1 MWQALREELQPTGTE
16 VVTVALDTG
25 GVAAAKPFVDMAN
38 PQHPSLLDEA
48 HVLDEV
54 LGFINVPMAVWID
67 ETGVLVRPAHAAHI
81 QVSPFQDKPI
91 PDGLPERIHE
101 TLVEVKKMKADPQGY
116 RAALL
121 DWAGHGRDSRFA
133 LSPDEVIARSLPRP
147 ADHGRAIASFELG
160 QHLWRQGDHDAAVRW
175 FREAHRLHPEN
186 WTYKRQAWSFAT
198 TKPGELSD
206 LLQGPTD
213 LYDGNWLD
221 DIKRQGAEHYYP
233 PFDPD

>member
-1 MWQALREELQPTGTE
+1 VWQALRDELQPTNTE

-25 GVAAAKPFVDMAN
+25 GVAAAQPFVDMAD

-48 HVLDEV
+48 HILDEL
-54 LGFINVPMAVWID
+54 LGIINVPMAVWID
-67 ETGVLVRPAHAAHI
+67 ETGVLVRPAHGAQI
-81 QVSPFQDKPI
+81 QVSPFQDRPI

-101 TLVEVKKMKADPQGY
+101 TLVEVKKMRTDPVGY
-116 RAALL
+116 RAAVL
-121 DWAGHGRDSRFA
+121 DWAEHGRASRFA
-133 LSPDEVIARSLPRP
+133 LTPDEVIARSQPRP
-147 ADHGRAIASFELG
+147 ADHARAIASFELG
-160 QHLWRQGDHDAAVRW
+160 QHLWRQDEPDAAVRW

-198 TKPGELSD
+198 TTPGEYSD

-233 PFDPD
+233 PFDP